1 MELSGARCPLRLALR
16 PRSTSRFTHVLPREA
31 SRRLPPPVNSKKKPI
46 DLFFKV
52 RKPHLPA
59 CLARPDL
66 VQVRWQACTSFTAI
80 QRPAFSRLVSKLGR
94 SGQPWLGPFVPRGNQ
109 IQEQNVVQGC
119 FSPSLLAHRW
129 GPGEGCVA

>member
-94 SGQPWLGPFVPRGNQ
+94 ERSALVGPL
-109 IQEQNVVQGC
+109 C
-119 FSPSLLAHRW
+119 A
-129 GPGEGCVA
+129 